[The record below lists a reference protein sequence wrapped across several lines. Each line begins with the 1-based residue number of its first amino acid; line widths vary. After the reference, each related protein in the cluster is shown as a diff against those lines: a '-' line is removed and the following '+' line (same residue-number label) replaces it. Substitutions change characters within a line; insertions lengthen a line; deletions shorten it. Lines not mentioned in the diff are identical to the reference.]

1 MSIKQRE
8 SAKDSSRTIRT
19 AATDRRIRKTTV
31 ALKHSLTQL
40 MKEKK
45 LRDISVKELTELADV
60 NRGTFYLHYRDV
72 FDLLEQSEDEL
83 ICLIRDAIARYSKD
97 DAPIF
102 NENLIPLFQD
112 IYRICLDNVD
122 MVRILI
128 GENGDIKFLNNL
140 QLLLRD
146 RFLSDWGNL
155 IRKQRLEHF
164 DAYFAF
170 IVGGCISLLQYW
182 FRSGMKESPEEL
194 AEITGQFL
202 DRSLPY

>member
-19 AATDRRIRKTTV
+19 AATDRRIRKTTG